1 MSGFCFHLMAG
12 MYGTSTSINWILM
25 GKWHL
30 QRTHE
35 FYDKMS
41 YKSIQITPTH
51 NWANIP
57 RKKACRVS
65 KHPKIILS
73 YSTYIIVCFSK
84 KEGKLVAWWIGAG
97 ARIGEAWAR
106 SNELWSCWFIL
117 LARVFLSPVIEA
129 MYPDQPGRVFGNV
142 MCGEH
147 QNMIFC
153 LQEVFNFLRF
163 SRCWVPVPR
172 QNLSW
177 FSNPEKSQSE

>member
-73 YSTYIIVCFSK
+73 YSTYIVVCFSK
-84 KEGKLVAWWIGAG
+84 KEGKVVAWWIGAG

-117 LARVFLSPVIEA
+117 LARVFLSC
-129 MYPDQPGRVFGNV
+129 YRSD
-142 MCGEH
+142 
-147 QNMIFC
+147 
-153 LQEVFNFLRF
+153 
-163 SRCWVPVPR
+163 VPR
-172 QNLSW
+172 PTRPSFW
-177 FSNPEKSQSE
+177 KCDVWRTPEHDFLFTRSI